1 MNFVRYLLERTR
13 DPEKLFILGD
23 HGTLSYA
30 EFLQKVEDVTSVLLY
45 SIWDHEKN
53 SFDGR

>member
-30 EFLQKVEDVTSVLLY
+30 EFVQKVEGVTSVLFNRY
-45 SIWDHEKN
+45 GTRKK
-53 SFDGR
+53 FF